1 MIADVERAEKELLS
15 SNKRVK
21 KMDEEITKLRKENDA
36 LKLAKKGLQ
45 GDLEKLL
52 QKRQDIENL

>member
-45 GDLEKLL
+45 CDLEKLL